1 MSVLA
6 TGFIV
11 LGIIFLLMAVIIS
24 WPIND
29 ATNWAYYYFLRKVQK
44 SFLYA
49 SAFCFV
55 AWSLIKAFSLTAVNW

>member
-1 MSVLA
+1 MTVLS

-11 LGIIFLLMAVIIS
+11 LGIIFLLMAVVIS

-29 ATNWAYYYFLRKVQK
+29 ATNWEYYYFLRKVQK
-44 SFLYA
+44 VFLNI